1 MELMKMDE
9 KGRVRFSKKV
19 RKMLK
24 LKPRQVF
31 SVEINE
37 NGILLSKPSQSP
49 LDNDRVLKDMKER
62 PLRLKGITLT
72 KKLLDRLED
81 EAWSA

>member
-24 LKPRQVF
+24 LKPKQLF
-31 SVEINE
+31 TVEINE
-37 NGILLSKPSQSP
+37 NGVLLSRLSNP
-49 LDNDRVLKDMKER
+49 LPNNDRVLKDMVER
-62 PLRLKGITLT
+62 PLQFKGRPLT
-72 KKLLDRLED
+72 KRLLDKLEE
-81 EAWSA
+81 EAWSS